1 MNELYKHPYLISQSN
16 TCMFLVISHRRKFY
30 WLRRKIWA
38 QNFNETM
45 FTIFLQNKPWSYESY
60 DWTTSQTTSSLYLG
74 GFRCLNCYLSHIR
87 KPGGDWMNWTLNI
100 LSNRNYYYPRALRIS
115 LPLWQLIKWDI
126 GLMSFT
132 PGHQEPSFSLL
143 QHKWFGPKAGT
154 CNKYKT
160 IMFWH

>member
-16 TCMFLVISHRRKFY
+16 TCMLLVISHRRKFF

-74 GFRCLNCYLSHIR
+74 VSDVSIVICHTSGSQ
-87 KPGGDWMNWTLNI
+87 GEDWMNWTPNI

-115 LPLWQLIKWDI
+115 LPLWHLIKRDI

-132 PGHQEPSFSLL
+132 PGH
-143 QHKWFGPKAGT
+143 
-154 CNKYKT
+154 
-160 IMFWH
+160 

>member
-1 MNELYKHPYLISQSN
+1 MNELYKHPYLISQFN

-87 KPGGDWMNWTLNI
+87 KPGGRLNELDSEHPI
-100 LSNRNYYYPRALRIS
+100 QQELLLPKSPEDFSPSMTTNYVGHWPNVIHTWSLRTFIFF
-115 LPLWQLIKWDI
+115 I
-126 GLMSFT
+126 T
-132 PGHQEPSFSLL
+132 
-143 QHKWFGPKAGT
+143 T
-154 CNKYKT
+154 
-160 IMFWH
+160 

>member
-45 FTIFLQNKPWSYESY
+45 FTIFLQNKLGLMNRMIELPARPHLVYTWAVSDVSIVICH
-60 DWTTSQTTSSLYLG
+60 TSGSQG
-74 GFRCLNCYLSHIR
+74 E
-87 KPGGDWMNWTLNI
+87 DWMNWTPNI

-115 LPLWQLIKWDI
+115 LPLWHLIKWDI

-132 PGHQEPSFSLL
+132 PGH
-143 QHKWFGPKAGT
+143 
-154 CNKYKT
+154 
-160 IMFWH
+160 